1 MNYTQFSTYICRC
14 FFSCSFYVREVGEHV
29 MKNRKLT
36 PKQQKFADYYIKTG
50 NATESAIKAG
60 YSKKTAA
67 VIGAENLIK
76 PNIKSYIDE
85 RMKELAD
92 KRIMGMQEALELLTS
107 IARGEMTEEVIVTFM
122 DGYEKVKKTPD
133 IKERLKAI
141 EQILKRFVINE
152 NDELRNKLLEA
163 QIDKTKAEIDKIN
176 KENTV
181 DAPPQITIIDE
192 WSSDDE

>member
-1 MNYTQFSTYICRC
+1 
-14 FFSCSFYVREVGEHV
+14 

-36 PKQQKFADYYIKTG
+36 PKQQKFADYYIETG
-50 NATESAIKAG
+50 NATEAAIKAG
-60 YSKKTAA
+60 YSKKTAKQ
-67 VIGAENLIK
+67 IGQENLTK
-76 PNIKSYIDE
+76 PYLREYIDE

-107 IARGEMTEEVIVTFM
+107 IARGEMTEEVVVTFM

-141 EQILKRFVINE
+141 EQLLKRFVINE
-152 NDELRNKLLEA
+152 NDKLRNKLLEA
-163 QIDKTKAEIDKIN
+163 QIDKTRAEIDKIN

-181 DAPPQITIIDE
+181 DTPPQITIIDE

>member
-1 MNYTQFSTYICRC
+1 
-14 FFSCSFYVREVGEHV
+14 

-36 PKQQKFADYYIKTG
+36 PKQKKFADYYIKLG
-50 NATESAIKAG
+50 NATQAAIKAG
-60 YSKKTAA
+60 YSKKTAR
-67 VIGAENLIK
+67 VIGQENLQK
-76 PNIKSYIDE
+76 PAIKSYIDK

-122 DGYEKVKKTPD
+122 DGYEKVEKTPD

-163 QIDKTKAEIDKIN
+163 QIEKTKAETEKYKRESESIASTEDKL
-176 KENTV
+176 KEYFEALG
-181 DAPPQITIIDE
+181 DAFRE
-192 WSSDDE
+192 S

>member
-1 MNYTQFSTYICRC
+1 
-14 FFSCSFYVREVGEHV
+14 
-29 MKNRKLT
+29 MKKRKLT

-122 DGYEKVKKTPD
+122 DGYEKVEKAPD

-141 EQILKRFVINE
+141 EAILKRFVISENE
-152 NDELRNKLLEA
+152 GLRNKLLEA
-163 QIDKTKAEIDKIN
+163 QIEKTKAETEKYKRESESIASTEDKL
-176 KENTV
+176 KEYFEALG
-181 DAPPQITIIDE
+181 DAFRE
-192 WSSDDE
+192 S

>member
-1 MNYTQFSTYICRC
+1 
-14 FFSCSFYVREVGEHV
+14 

-36 PKQQKFADYYIKTG
+36 PKQQKFADYYIETG
-50 NATESAIKAG
+50 NATEAAIKAG
-60 YSKKTAA
+60 YSKKTAKQ
-67 VIGAENLIK
+67 IGQENLTK
-76 PNIKSYIDE
+76 PYLKEYIDE

-122 DGYEKVKKTPD
+122 DGYEKVEKTPD

-163 QIDKTKAEIDKIN
+163 QIEKTKAETEKYKRESESIASTEDKL
-176 KENTV
+176 KEYFEALG
-181 DAPPQITIIDE
+181 DAFRE
-192 WSSDDE
+192 S

>member
-1 MNYTQFSTYICRC
+1 M
-14 FFSCSFYVREVGEHV
+14 
-29 MKNRKLT
+29 MKKRKLT

>member
-1 MNYTQFSTYICRC
+1 
-14 FFSCSFYVREVGEHV
+14 
-29 MKNRKLT
+29 MKKRKLT

-122 DGYEKVKKTPD
+122 DGYEKVEKAPD

-181 DAPPQITIIDE
+181 DAPPQITIIDS
-192 WSSDDE
+192 WSDENE

>member
-1 MNYTQFSTYICRC
+1 
-14 FFSCSFYVREVGEHV
+14 

-36 PKQQKFADYYIKTG
+36 PKQQKFADYYIETG
-50 NATESAIKAG
+50 NATEAAIKAG
-60 YSKKTAA
+60 YSKKTAKQ
-67 VIGAENLIK
+67 IGQENLTK
-76 PNIKSYIDE
+76 PYLKEYIDK
-85 RMKELAD
+85 RMKELSD

-107 IARGEMTEEVIVTFM
+107 IARGEMTEEVVVTFM

-152 NDELRNKLLEA
+152 NDKLRNKLLKA
-163 QIDKTKAEIDKIN
+163 QIDKTRAEIEKIN

-181 DAPPQITIIDE
+181 DAPPQITIVDE
-192 WSSDDE
+192 WSSNDE

>member
-1 MNYTQFSTYICRC
+1 M
-14 FFSCSFYVREVGEHV
+14 
-29 MKNRKLT
+29 RKLT
-36 PKQQKFADYYIKTG
+36 PKQQAFADYYIELG
-50 NATESAIKAG
+50 NATQAAIKAG
-60 YSKKTAA
+60 YSRNTAKET
-67 VIGAENLIK
+67 GYENLTKPHIK
-76 PNIKSYIDE
+76 EYIDK
-85 RMKELAD
+85 RMNELSD

-107 IARGEMTEEVIVTFM
+107 IARGEMTEEVVISFM
-122 DGYEKVKKTPD
+122 DSYEKVEKAPD

-152 NDELRNKLLEA
+152 NDELRNKLLEV

-181 DAPPQITIIDE
+181 DAPPQITIVDE